1 MKITIQRKGTKTCFF
16 KDIAVGDIFAIADE
30 DFGELED
37 AYFVKGYAPSTNVY
51 YAINFKNE
59 LRLIY
64 NPGDGLKVRPV
75 DAELIIKEG

>member
-1 MKITIQRKGTKTCFF
+1 MKITVQREGTKTCFF

-51 YAINFKNE
+51 YAINFKDE
-59 LRLIY
+59 LRLLY
-64 NPGDGLKVRPV
+64 NPADELKVRPV
-75 DAELIIKEG
+75 DAEIIIKEG